1 MTKENRNDDVI
12 VIDPTNPDDWEKVV
26 KLFKER
32 KQ

>member
-26 KLFKER
+26 KLFRER

>member
-1 MTKENRNDDVI
+1 MTEENKNDDVI

-26 KLFKER
+26 KLFRER